1 MIHLTGRRTRA
12 LLAIT
17 ASALTLAGLIPAS
30 AHATTIDDKRAEAVR
45 LQRQIEANG
54 EKIAALGEQYDTAVL
69 KRDQAVAAI
78 KDSEA
83 RVTAAHNDSVRAR
96 RLVALRASA
105 LYRGSSTP
113 SLLPAANIKTVNELS
128 VRTKYGALATGRDES
143 TIANLERSQ
152 ADLKLRRKELD
163 KTKAAAQRVV
173 DAVSTSKRAIEGAN
187 ATQAH
192 LLASVKGEIATLVQ
206 QEQRRRYAAARATFL
221 ARLAQA
227 RAQAATSNNV
237 SRTVVRGAGA
247 SGQRSGGGAS
257 VDPNSVGFGNAPGI
271 PAPSPGAQIAINY
284 ALAQVGKPYRYA
296 GVGPD
301 AYDCSGL
308 TMMAWAQAGVSMPH
322 ASSGQYAMFPHVPFA
337 QIQPGDLIV
346 WGVNGDQHVAMYLG
360 NGMQVAAT
368 HTGDYV
374 RVQPVYGGWWGVARP
389 G

>member
-1 MIHLTGRRTRA
+1 MIHFTARRTRA
-12 LLAIT
+12 LLVIA
-17 ASALTLAGLIPAS
+17 ASALTLAALAPAS

-54 EKIAALGEQYDTAVL
+54 EKISALGEQYDAAVL
-69 KRDQAVAAI
+69 QRDQAQAAI

-83 RVTAAHNDSVRAR
+83 RLTAAHNQSLRAR
-96 RLVALRASA
+96 RLVALRAAA
-105 LYRGSSTP
+105 LYRGSSAP

-143 TIANLERSQ
+143 AIANLERAQ
-152 ADLKLRRKELD
+152 ADLSVRRKELD
-163 KTKAAAQRVV
+163 KTKAAAQHIV
-173 DAVSTSKRAIEGAN
+173 DSISASKRAIEQAN

-192 LLASVKGEIATLVQ
+192 LLAGVKGEIATLVQ
-206 QEQRRRYAAARATFL
+206 QEQRRRDAAARATFL
-221 ARLAQA
+221 ARLSQA
-227 RAQAATSNNV
+227 RAHAASNNGGG
-237 SRTVVRGAGA
+237 TVGG
-247 SGQRSGGGAS
+247 GQHRGGGAS
-257 VDPNSVGFGNAPGI
+257 VDPNSVGFGTAPGI
-271 PAPSPGAQIAINY
+271 PAPSPKAQIAINY

-308 TMMAWAQAGVSMPH
+308 TMMAWAQAGVYMPH

-337 QIQPGDLIV
+337 QIRPGDLIV
-346 WGVNGDQHVAMYLG
+346 WGVNGNQHVAMYLG